1 MTQPAAI
8 PDLGRR
14 HANVALLR
22 VLDGMT
28 YASAIGGA
36 LIMLALLLMLLAIIA
51 HGALPAYQRFGLSFI
66 TSTDWNPHPPHPD
79 DMPAPPQ
86 VFGARTAIMGTL
98 LTSIIALI
106 ISFPV
111 SLGSAVFLT
120 KLAPKIRIMVPTMNA
135 QGGPRF
141 KSISLRHG
149 VTIASFMIEL
159 LAAIPSI
166 AYGLWGVA
174 VLVPFMQKTQ
184 PAISHSIGT
193 LPIIGQFFQN
203 YGYGTNIF
211 TAGVILSIMVMPIM
225 TAIIRDVLAVA
236 PPELEQGALGLGA
249 TWWQSTRLVL
259 GFSKMGI
266 LGAVILGFARAI
278 GETMAVTMVIGND
291 PSPDNSLFA
300 SGQSIASLLAV
311 QFRNADTEGE
321 IQALVYAAFMLLVIT
336 TLINGIA
343 RVMIMRVASRK
354 PIAMRDRK
362 GLALRIMTLT
372 GMKG

>member
-14 HANVALLR
+14 HANTAVLR
-22 VLDGMT
+22 ILDNMT

-36 LIMLALLLMLLAIIA
+36 ILMLALLLLLIAVIA

-66 TSTDWNPHPPHPD
+66 TSTEWNPHPPHPD
-79 DMPAPPQ
+79 NTPTPPQ

-120 KLAPKIRIMVPTMNA
+120 KLAPKLRIMIPTMHA

-149 VTIASFMIEL
+149 VTIISFMIEL

-174 VLVPFMQKTQ
+174 VLVPFMLKIQ
-184 PAISHSIGT
+184 PFVAHSIGT
-193 LPIIGQFFQN
+193 LPTIGQFFQN

-211 TAGVILSIMVMPIM
+211 TAGIILAIMVTPIM
-225 TAIIRDVLAVA
+225 TAIIRDVLAVS

-278 GETMAVTMVIGND
+278 GETMAVTMVIGNSIDSD
-291 PSPDNSLFA
+291 PSLFA

-321 IQALVYAAFMLLVIT
+321 IHALVYAAFMLLVIT

-343 RVMIMRVASRK
+343 RVLIVRVA
-354 PIAMRDRK
+354 AK
-362 GLALRIMTLT
+362 GVKR
-372 GMKG
+372 